1 MRPFPIRLLLTV
13 VLLAS
18 LAVGCGRTP
27 AEPQVIIVTPT
38 PDPAAVAV
46 PPAEPTAAPAEPTSP
61 PAPTAEPA
69 AQPTAAPEPT
79 EAPEAPEPTGGKG
92 GVVARPTEEPEAP
105 EPTSGAVS
113 SLADVRSAVIQI
125 VAQGT
130 FIDPE
135 FGLQLNAAGAGSG
148 FIVDPSGIAVTNNH
162 VATGAAFLRIYVA
175 GETRPRNAR
184 VLGVSECSDLAVIDI
199 DGEGFPY
206 LEWYTGN
213 IAPGLEVYTAGFP
226 LGDPEYT
233 LTRGIVSKE
242 RANGDSDW
250 ASADY
255 VIEHDARLNPGNSG
269 GPLVTKDGQVV
280 GVNYAGIDSTEQYFA
295 IGRQEFERV
304 YETLKSGQDVTSI
317 GVNGTVVSNADGS
330 ITGIWVSSVDSGSPA
345 DQAGVKGGDII
356 IQLEGLVLGTD
367 GTMADYCDVLRS
379 RDATDTMAVTVLRWD
394 TGELLEGQLNGREL
408 KVTQVFAPET
418 GGGGGGGGG
427 SPAATIEYMD
437 VYDDSGLLTMQ
448 VPTTWNDI
456 DGRPWVDS
464 DGTYVGPMVTAAPD
478 AGAFMDTTDV
488 PGVFFVASPLLIQ
501 EGYDPS
507 SLLDDFSF
515 WGGCSQQGERQEY
528 DDGLY
533 AGVWE
538 EHMGCG
544 ADGRTIIYTIAAMP
558 EEADYLIWIGIQVR
572 AESEFEIAQQIA
584 DTFYV
589 LGDLE

>member
-1 MRPFPIRLLLTV
+1 MVRKGPFVRLFVALTLLALVIAGCGGGGEPEPTATPV
-13 VLLAS
+13 VL
-18 LAVGCGRTP
+18 V
-27 AEPQVIIVTPT
+27 VTPT
-38 PDPAAVAV
+38 PGPTT
-46 PPAEPTAAPAEPTSP
+46 EPT
-61 PAPTAEPA
+61 
-69 AQPTAAPEPT
+69 
-79 EAPEAPEPTGGKG
+79 
-92 GVVARPTEEPEAP
+92 VMPTEEAEEAEETEEAGGAKGGP
-105 EPTSGAVS
+105 LGGSSVEATEDETLVSGAVNT
-113 SLADVRSAVIQI
+113 LQGVRSAVIQI
-125 VAQGT
+125 EAQGS

-135 FGLQLNAAGAGSG
+135 FGYQANSAGRGSG
-148 FIVDPSGIAVTNNH
+148 FFVNDSGLAITNNH
-162 VATGAAFLRIYVA
+162 VATGAAFLKVWVA
-175 GETRPRNAR
+175 GETSPRNAR

-242 RANGDSDW
+242 RADGDSNW

-269 GPLVTKDGQVV
+269 GPLVTGDGQVV